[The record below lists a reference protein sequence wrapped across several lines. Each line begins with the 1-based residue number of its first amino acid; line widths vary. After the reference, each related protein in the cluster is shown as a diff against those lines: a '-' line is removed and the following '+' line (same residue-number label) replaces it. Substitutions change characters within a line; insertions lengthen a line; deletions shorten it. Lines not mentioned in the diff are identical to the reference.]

1 MNIDNITNIAGS
13 IIYQNIFKNKYFE
26 NGYNLFLSE
35 ADKNDEMFESLMNTY
50 QRKYT
55 DNLNNDF
62 IFVAEEYMDLYIK
75 DDSTSK
81 NSDITEHC
89 SIYYPSTLQH
99 NLLFFYGLE
108 KHFDK
113 LWYAYFDMSDYNY
126 IFVDMNFN
134 NQFKLSYLIDKI
146 NSFDEKNIYLKK
158 IEQMDFDNQNYITCG
173 YFYTKRRNI

>member
-1 MNIDNITNIAGS
+1 
-13 IIYQNIFKNKYFE
+13 
-26 NGYNLFLSE
+26 
-35 ADKNDEMFESLMNTY
+35 
-50 QRKYT
+50 
-55 DNLNNDF
+55 
-62 IFVAEEYMDLYIK
+62 MDLYIK
-75 DDSTSK
+75 DDLTSK
-81 NSDITEHC
+81 NSDIAEHY

-158 IEQMDFDNQNYITCG
+158 IPIFCHLFSYGKEINKELTLSTLFLKLPCNPILYSIQIFIDI
-173 YFYTKRRNI
+173 KK